1 MATLKTVQEMLD
13 SIDTSGAR
21 GTTGQEVQDLVE
33 SLASVYGHMA
43 LSNPGTTH
51 TCNNAWQTFAE
62 WTTSRDTRG
71 VQDNLTTG
79 EYTLKAGAG
88 GQWEALI
95 HLEFSV
101 DTTGTY
107 RIRPRSEL
115 ADTTEVAM
123 GADSARVQTLTA
135 GDTVV
140 WTLIGVNAVGQLLDE
155 GGKLYTQ
162 IRGPNTAVVTP
173 IQGFFRVRRL

>member
-1 MATLKTVQEMLD
+1 MATLKTVDNLLA
-13 SIDTSGAR
+13 SIDLSGTR
-21 GTTGQEVQDLVE
+21 GTTGEKIQDLVE

-88 GQWEALI
+88 GQWEHII

-115 ADTTEVAM
+115 AAATEIAM
-123 GADSARVQTLTA
+123 GADSARIEALTA
-135 GDTVV
+135 GDVV
-140 WTLIGVNAVGQLLDE
+140 TWTLIGVNGVAEPLDE
-155 GGKLYTQ
+155 GGKMYTQ
-162 IRGPNTAVVTP
+162 IRGPNNAVVTP
-173 IQGFFRVRRL
+173 IQGFFRVKRV

>member
-1 MATLKTVQEMLD
+1 MATLKTIAELLAALPVN
-13 SIDTSGAR
+13 DTGDIES
-21 GTTGQEVQDLVE
+21 TVFQDLVE

-51 TCNNAWQTFAE
+51 TCNNTWQTFAE

-71 VQDNLTTG
+71 VTENLTTG

-88 GQWEALI
+88 GQWDAML

-107 RIRPRSEL
+107 RLRPGAEL
-115 ADTTEVAM
+115 ANATDVAM
-123 GADSARVQTLTA
+123 GADSARVQALTA
-135 GDTVV
+135 GDKVTWTVV
-140 WTLIGVNAVGQLLDE
+140 GLNIATELLDE
-155 GGKLYTQ
+155 GGKLYAE
-162 IRGPNTAVVTP
+162 IRGPNLAVVTP
-173 IQGFFRVRRL
+173 IQGFFRVKRV